1 MKKHSFNVKMA
12 PASTDLELVSG
23 APGRSRTR
31 NLTGR
36 NRLLYPVELQGLFD
50 NRTEAWQRPHVRVTL
65 RTLCNT

>member
-31 NLTGR
+31 SLTGR
-36 NRLLYPVELQGLFD
+36 NRLLYPVELQGL
-50 NRTEAWQRPHVRVTL
+50 RTIVLTAWPTTGLPQ
-65 RTLCNT
+65 TLCNT